1 VKFTYFKLLLTP
13 CLLAAALTTQAI
25 ESAKPEALGF
35 SSERLQ
41 RLDQAMTEK
50 INTKQLAG
58 AVTLLARH
66 GKAVS
71 FNTYGHQDIA
81 NAREMRKDTI
91 FRIYSMTKPITS
103 VAMMILYEEGKWL
116 PNDPV
121 AKYLPEFKDLKVYAG
136 QDKNGNPILVSP
148 NHQPTIH
155 ELLTHT
161 AGFALGFFDTPV
173 DKLYANANLW
183 GSNSL
188 KEFVDKVAALPLKY
202 QPGEA
207 WDYSVSADLVGYLI
221 ERLSGQS
228 LPDFFEQRIFKPLG
242 MKDTAFLVPEQKL
255 SRLAITY
262 QPSDASPLS
271 PMPLDPKISS
281 LPGFVS
287 AGGGLYSTADDFFN
301 FAQMLL
307 NNGKFKNV
315 QLLSPAS
322 VKLMRS
328 NHLPEKLQTG
338 KHGIGFYRMQPGF
351 GFGYN
356 VAVIEEPLKVGST
369 AGAGSYLWDGLAG
382 TWFWIDPAND
392 VIFIGLIQRW
402 ALAPNMPNLED
413 WSRALV
419 YQALLAPQ
427 K

>member
-1 VKFTYFKLLLTP
+1 VKFTLKIFLTP

-50 INTKQLAG
+50 INNKQLAG

-81 NAREMRKDTI
+81 DAREMQKDTI

-103 VAMMILYEEGKWL
+103 VAMMMLYEEGKWL
-116 PNDPV
+116 PNDPI
-121 AKYLPEFKDLKVYAG
+121 AKHLPEFKDLKVYAG
-136 QDKNGNPILVSP
+136 QDKNGNPLLVAP
-148 NHQPTIH
+148 AHQPTIH

-161 AGFALGFFDTPV
+161 AGFGLGFFNTPV

-188 KEFVDKVAALPLKY
+188 KEFVDKVASLPLKY

-207 WDYSVSADLVGYLI
+207 WDYSVSADLAGYLI

-262 QPSDASPLS
+262 QPTDVSPLS
-271 PMPLDPKISS
+271 PMPLDPKVSV

-287 AGGGLYSTADDFFN
+287 AGGGLYSTAEDFFN

-307 NNGKFKNV
+307 NNGKFKNM

-328 NHLPEKLQTG
+328 NHLPEKLQDG

-356 VAVIEEPLKVGST
+356 VAVIEEPLKIGST

-392 VIFIGLIQRW
+392 LIFIGLIQRW
-402 ALAPNMPNLED
+402 ALAPGMPNLED